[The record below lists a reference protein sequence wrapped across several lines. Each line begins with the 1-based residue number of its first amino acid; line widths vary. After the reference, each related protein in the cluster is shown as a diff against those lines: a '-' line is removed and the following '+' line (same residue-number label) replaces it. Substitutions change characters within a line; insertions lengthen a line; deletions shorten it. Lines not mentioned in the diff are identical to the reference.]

1 MSSKNNSRNMIKVA
15 HTRKYKDKLMYYY
28 TMTNNPTQK
37 SIKNQN
43 ETKKTNNNL
52 IFFTKTPKTS
62 NPHINAT

>member
-37 SIKNQN
+37 SIKNQK
-43 ETKKTNNNL
+43 ETKRINNNPTL
-52 IFFTKTPKTS
+52 IPKTPKI
-62 NPHINAT
+62 NNQHMNAT